1 MPFQAHIDESISWKK
16 IKILSFGIC
25 NSAEKNSQIGSE
37 ISEGISDPIDLSSIK
52 QHGSSFPEKYIG
64 NESVN
69 LIITKFS
76 DLFSKEEIKSELF
89 AKRVCSFLILLFVEI
104 FNRGNLILK

>member
-1 MPFQAHIDESISWKK
+1 M
-16 IKILSFGIC
+16 
-25 NSAEKNSQIGSE
+25 
-37 ISEGISDPIDLSSIK
+37 K

-76 DLFSKEEIKSELF
+76 DLFSNEEIKAELL
-89 AKRVCSFLILLFVEI
+89 AKSVCSFLILLFVEI
-104 FNRGNLILK
+104 FNRGNLIT